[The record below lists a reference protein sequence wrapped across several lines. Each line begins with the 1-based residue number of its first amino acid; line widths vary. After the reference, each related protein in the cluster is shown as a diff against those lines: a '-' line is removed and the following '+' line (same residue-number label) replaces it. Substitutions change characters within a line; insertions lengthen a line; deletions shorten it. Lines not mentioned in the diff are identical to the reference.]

1 MFNKFSKPQNSDANH
16 LEKSNKSLFNVL
28 TSDEYNSDDNN
39 SNNNKNKDLNNTNN
53 IDNNN
58 KKKYTNLQ
66 DFIEKN
72 KCAYG
77 DKSYTH
83 NWWDNSRNILF
94 KVQQDEYN
102 EFLNIYSDELK
113 TNFGKLHIMEKPLD
127 IGPLCLDFD
136 IKLSE
141 NFRCLEMIEIKLII
155 QAINETIKKFY
166 DLDDENQEL
175 TSYVLIKEKPYY
187 DEDKK
192 VYSDGFHIQYPN
204 LILDVKDRF
213 LIFEESKNLILSNGH
228 FDELIK
234 ILIIRNLEKENKI
247 KYEINEN
254 NDFIDENGNRVSN
267 SILNNLMQGIVK
279 ELFDCSVIKK
289 NCWFMYGS
297 GKKKTSGTYF
307 YKVVHIFT
315 SELDEYE
322 DFPMKQELAKILAI
336 RNENVIAVKS
346 NINLTDKYEKIV
358 DTYMKTNKPNLKSLF
373 IKNNDNKDNDKE
385 NNQED
390 DDIIIKKDKNK
401 KKEEEEN
408 IDPNDPVY
416 IARKLIKLLNKK
428 RAGPYNEW
436 VTVGWALFNISPDLL
451 PDFIEFSKRDGA
463 KYQAGCCEKIWE
475 ECSRRTNEG
484 GYTIASLYMWAK
496 EDNPEEYE
504 KLIRSNV
511 NKLLEEVNPK
521 ADYDVAMII
530 KELYKFEYKCT
541 GIKENIWWQ
550 FENHRWKKIDS
561 GYTLGIKLSED
572 VAKEFALLSASYMR
586 ESTVTANY
594 RSDMLVSKA
603 SSINKLVLELKKTPY
618 KNKIISECAPL
629 FYDNKFEEKLDDN
642 KYLIG
647 FNNGVY
653 DLRTNCFRNGCPDD
667 YLSLTTGY
675 DYNDKFTD
683 NNPEV
688 IALNKFLLSVFPDE
702 DLRKYVLCFIASIL
716 EGGNT
721 DQKMFFWTGSG
732 SNGKGTITDLI
743 NITLGDYFSTIPVS
757 LLTVKRK
764 SSSNATPEL
773 ADKVGKRVLFMN
785 EPEHDDEINAGLMK
799 EFTGQDRI
807 MARPLYGKPFYY
819 IPQFV
824 PILPCNHIPK
834 LSKSDGGTSR
844 RIRVIEFSQKFV
856 DEPVKPNEHPKDP
869 ELRNKLKTWHKPF
882 IWLLLKQYYPIYKK
896 YGIEKLEPDCVKLS
910 TIKYEKDSNVYYEF
924 EEEFITIDPNGRL
937 NKDDIVRLFREWHTN
952 NYNERKLPSSKE
964 LSRYLEEKGFELR
977 NGKFY
982 GIVLKDRANQD
993 DIDVF

>member
-1 MFNKFSKPQNSDANH
+1 
-16 LEKSNKSLFNVL
+16 
-28 TSDEYNSDDNN
+28 
-39 SNNNKNKDLNNTNN
+39 
-53 IDNNN
+53 
-58 KKKYTNLQ
+58 
-66 DFIEKN
+66 
-72 KCAYG
+72 
-77 DKSYTH
+77 
-83 NWWDNSRNILF
+83 
-94 KVQQDEYN
+94 
-102 EFLNIYSDELK
+102 
-113 TNFGKLHIMEKPLD
+113 
-127 IGPLCLDFD
+127 
-136 IKLSE
+136 
-141 NFRCLEMIEIKLII
+141 
-155 QAINETIKKFY
+155 
-166 DLDDENQEL
+166 
-175 TSYVLIKEKPYY
+175 
-187 DEDKK
+187 
-192 VYSDGFHIQYPN
+192 
-204 LILDVKDRF
+204 
-213 LIFEESKNLILSNGH
+213 
-228 FDELIK
+228 
-234 ILIIRNLEKENKI
+234 
-247 KYEINEN
+247 
-254 NDFIDENGNRVSN
+254 
-267 SILNNLMQGIVK
+267 
-279 ELFDCSVIKK
+279 
-289 NCWFMYGS
+289 
-297 GKKKTSGTYF
+297 
-307 YKVVHIFT
+307 
-315 SELDEYE
+315 
-322 DFPMKQELAKILAI
+322 
-336 RNENVIAVKS
+336 
-346 NINLTDKYEKIV
+346 
-358 DTYMKTNKPNLKSLF
+358 
-373 IKNNDNKDNDKE
+373 
-385 NNQED
+385 
-390 DDIIIKKDKNK
+390 
-401 KKEEEEN
+401 
-408 IDPNDPVY
+408 
-416 IARKLIKLLNKK
+416 
-428 RAGPYNEW
+428 
-436 VTVGWALFNISPDLL
+436 
-451 PDFIEFSKRDGA
+451 
-463 KYQAGCCEKIWE
+463 
-475 ECSRRTNEG
+475 
-484 GYTIASLYMWAK
+484 MWAK

-683 NNPEV
+683 ESPEV

-732 SNGKGTITDLI
+732 SNGKGTITELI
-743 NITLGDYFSTIPVS
+743 NITLGEYFSTLPVS

-773 ADKVGKRVLFMN
+773 ADKVGKRVLVMN

-799 EFTGQDRI
+799 ELTGQDRI

-882 IWLLLKQYYPIYKK
+882 IWLLLTQHYPIYKK

-964 LSRYLEEKGFELR
+964 LCRYLEEKGFELR
-977 NGKFY
+977 NSRFY

>member
-1 MFNKFSKPQNSDANH
+1 MFNKFNKTQNSDDYH
-16 LEKSNKSLFNVL
+16 LEKSKKSLFNVL
-28 TSDEYNSDDNN
+28 TSDEYNSDDNY
-39 SNNNKNKDLNNTNN
+39 SNNIKNKDVNKSSNM
-53 IDNNN
+53 IISD

-77 DKSYTH
+77 DKTYTH

-141 NFRCLEMIEIKLII
+141 KFRCLEMIEIKLII

-175 TSYVLIKEKPYY
+175 TSYVLIKEKAYY

-322 DFPMKQELAKILAI
+322 DFPIKQELAKILAI
-336 RNENVIAVKS
+336 RNENLIAVKS
-346 NINLTDKYEKIV
+346 NKDLTDKYEKIV

-390 DDIIIKKDKNK
+390 DDIVIKKEKNK
-401 KKEEEEN
+401 KEEEN
-408 IDPNDPVY
+408 IDPNDPIY
-416 IARKLIKLLNKK
+416 IARKLIKLLSKK

-463 KYQAGCCEKIWE
+463 KYQVGCCEKIWE

-683 NNPEV
+683 ESPEV

-732 SNGKGTITDLI
+732 SNGKGTITELI
-743 NITLGDYFSTIPVS
+743 NITLGEYFSTLPVS

-773 ADKVGKRVLFMN
+773 ADKVGKRVLVMN

-799 EFTGQDRI
+799 ELTGQDRI

-964 LSRYLEEKGFELR
+964 LCRYLEEKGFELR
-977 NGKFY
+977 NSRFY